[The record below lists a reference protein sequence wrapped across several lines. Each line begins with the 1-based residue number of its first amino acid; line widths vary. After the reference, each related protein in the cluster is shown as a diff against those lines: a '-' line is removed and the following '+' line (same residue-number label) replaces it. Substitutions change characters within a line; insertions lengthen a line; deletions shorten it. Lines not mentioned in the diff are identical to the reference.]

1 MDKRLT
7 MLVVDDVEVNRALLR
22 ETFKESYDV
31 VEAQDG
37 LEAVAI
43 LREQP
48 IDIVVLDLYMPKLDG
63 MGVLRQMKAEQSLNH
78 IPVIVKTAIDEN
90 KEIMALELGADDFV
104 FSPCDPAIV
113 RNRVDNIVQK
123 RILERALMQRRIEEE
138 HNLSQVRGAF
148 IAEIAR
154 ELKEPVQEIFSAA
167 TEACSFATEKE
178 QMREALRRI
187 KMQAESL
194 QTLTEDIAELSDYDQ
209 EHMVLRNEP
218 FQINEIVASVA
229 EEFYGRC
236 RKNGTGFKLEVH
248 GILRESLVGDLGRVR
263 QIWSNLLM
271 NAYHYAGP
279 CGGIETVFSER
290 ACDAD
295 KVELEIAV
303 KAKKQI
309 REAGEEK
316 QMIAE
321 DADGWS
327 GLRIAISR
335 GVTELMGG
343 SFSEEEIEEGLA
355 YRVKLFFSVEKKQG
369 NHHKNFKSMETMI
382 LDEDELQANY
392 LAAVFSRLGIKC
404 KVAVCVEQAKAMLK
418 ESYENGNGYDICFVN
433 WYMEG
438 DRGREAIAQIR
449 QEYGKDSLLLISAT
463 GEGEECHAEMKDQGI
478 DYVLKKPVLQAD
490 VYNLMTEIY
499 KSFVTRAKTRG
510 TKYDFSKRRVLV
522 VEDNAINAELLMDFL
537 TEGKMQCD
545 WVSNGQLTIEKYQ
558 SMGTGYYDAILMDIH
573 MPVMDGY
580 EATRAIRALAEEDA
594 KTIPII
600 AVTENDSSENVIKSY
615 EAGMNAFIPKP
626 IDAETLYRTLNKYL
640 R

>member
-22 ETFKESYDV
+22 ETFKGTYDV
-31 VEAQDG
+31 VEAGDG
-37 LEAVAI
+37 LEAMAI
-43 LREQP
+43 LRKQS
-48 IDIVVLDLYMPKLDG
+48 IDIVILDLYMPKLDG
-63 MGVLRQMKAEQSLNH
+63 IGVLRQMKAEQSMSH

-90 KEIMALELGADDFV
+90 KEIMVLEMGADDFV

-138 HNLSQVRGAF
+138 RNLSQVRGAF

-167 TEACSFATEKE
+167 TEACGFAAEKE

-187 KMQAESL
+187 KVQAESL
-194 QTLTEDIAELSDYDQ
+194 QTLSEDIADMADFDQ

-236 RKNGTGFKLEVH
+236 RKNGIGFKLEVH

-263 QIWSNLLM
+263 QIWTNLLM
-271 NAYHYAGP
+271 NAYHFASG

-290 ACDAD
+290 ACGAD
-295 KVELEIAV
+295 RVELEISV
-303 KAKKQI
+303 KAKKQ
-309 REAGEEK
+309 G
-316 QMIAE
+316 MSAE
-321 DADGWS
+321 DECSAEAEGADGWS
-327 GLRIAISR
+327 GLRIAIAR

-343 SFSEEEIEEGLA
+343 VFSEEEVEEGLA
-355 YRVKLFFSVEKKQG
+355 YRVKLFFSIEKQQG
-369 NHHKNFKSMETMI
+369 KHHKNFRSMETLI
-382 LDEDELQANY
+382 VDEDEIQANY

-404 KVAVCVEQAKAMLK
+404 KVAACVEQANAMLK
-418 ESYENGNGYDICFVN
+418 ESYENSNGYDICFVN
-433 WYMEG
+433 WYMEA

-449 QEYGKDSLLLISAT
+449 QEYGRDTLLLISVT
-463 GEGEECHAEMKDQGI
+463 GEDEKCCEEMKASGI

-499 KSFVTRAKTRG
+499 KSFATRAQKRS

-545 WVSNGQLTIEKYQ
+545 WVSNGKMTLEKYQ
-558 SMGTGYYDAILMDIH
+558 SMGSGYYDAILMDIH

-580 EATRAIRALAEEDA
+580 EATRAIRALDGEDA

-626 IDAETLYRTLNKYL
+626 IDAETLYRTLNKYM